1 MLNCILQYV
10 GLQDCYGVYESP
22 VSGLYINTLPGISL
36 ESIDKIADAEQIT
49 YLGVWADVQ
58 TEAMARFKVDFITEV
73 TKCFNITRQCDYEEF
88 ICDNLELLA
97 NAWRY
102 LLGNQLMIF
111 RIYSPRL
118 NRFTTIDLE
127 QAKALRIE
135 YQEEYQKALAQ
146 AVKLIDFSSCCYM
159 ECGGNPSYVYFLP

>member
-1 MLNCILQYV
+1 
-10 GLQDCYGVYESP
+10 VYESP

-58 TEAMARFKVDFITEV
+58 TEAMVRFKTDFITEV
-73 TKCFNITRQCDYEEF
+73 TKCYKITRECSYETF
-88 ICDNLELLA
+88 VCDNLELLA

-102 LLGNQLMIF
+102 LLGNQLMVF

-135 YQEEYQKALAQ
+135 YLDEYRQALSQ
-146 AVKLIDFSSCCYM
+146 AVKLIDFSSCCEM
-159 ECGGNPSYVYFLP
+159 QCGGNPETVVWLP